1 MKKLTYPIKVIHMD
15 GNTIYSVVDF
25 PGIVEIC
32 SAKAGLKDI
41 AFLLLYDKVED
52 TLRELVHKGKRIP
65 TPTMIPSYEQD
76 NYIYITIPF
85 ERKEFWWQK
94 SFLDCCIGSAVLSTI
109 LVLYNFQSPVFR
121 LLIWL
126 AIWIVAVVLSS
137 LVSKLMFFCQRRL
150 SFERVSLKKRLLFA
164 VSMSI
169 VAALIVALI
178 AVLCGILR

>member
-65 TPTMIPSYEQD
+65 TPTMILPTSR
-76 NYIYITIPF
+76 IITSI
-85 ERKEFWWQK
+85 
-94 SFLDCCIGSAVLSTI
+94 
-109 LVLYNFQSPVFR
+109 SPFR
-121 LLIWL
+121 LKEKNFGGKSLF
-126 AIWIVAVVLSS
+126 WI
-137 LVSKLMFFCQRRL
+137 
-150 SFERVSLKKRLLFA
+150 
-164 VSMSI
+164 
-169 VAALIVALI
+169 AA
-178 AVLCGILR
+178 